1 MDYGFFL
8 THNPLKK
15 IMRIYIFCTFFI
27 VLLACKSKVIE
38 PSNIKDCINSSPKW
52 SMININSDYQLGFPE
67 SYLEGK
73 IIDKN
78 EKGFLFV
85 KNRLKGDVLFNS
97 GYYVNNMIY
106 SYYPNI
112 LLKTIPDSVEV
123 IGFKTKYLTNKT
135 LICLKGNIIGVFY
148 WGQLYFEKGA
158 PLKTPGY
165 QEEFGDLYLK
175 DKNNNYFQ
183 LAARF
188 DYQKKYHDEIIE
200 ILSTLT
206 PTK

>member
-1 MDYGFFL
+1 MDYGFKIA
-8 THNPLKK
+8 HNPLKK
-15 IMRIYIFCTFFI
+15 TMKIYLFFTFFTL
-27 VLLACKSKVIE
+27 LLACKSKVIE
-38 PSNIKDCINSSPKW
+38 PSNIDGCINSSPKW
-52 SMININSDYQLGFPE
+52 SMMNINADYQLGFPD

-73 IIDKN
+73 IIDKSDN
-78 EKGFLFV
+78 GYVFV
-85 KNRLKGDVLFNS
+85 KNRLKGDVFFES
-97 GYYVNNMIY
+97 GYYVNNSIY

-112 LLKTIPDSVEV
+112 LLNNIPDSVEV
-123 IGFKTKYLTNKT
+123 IGFKTKYLANKT

-148 WGQLYFEKGA
+148 WGQLYFEKDA

-175 DKNNNYFQ
+175 DNNNYFQ